1 LNFCVQA
8 APRAAGILPT
18 HLNDSPPTTLSS
30 GQSALR
36 GWWLILIAALVIW
49 CGNLDYRKLALSD
62 EGRYSE
68 IPRLMAQSGDWV
80 TPRLNGIKYFE
91 KPPLQYWATAAAYNL
106 FGEHHW
112 TARIWPALTGFAGL
126 LLVFAAGAR
135 IYGAAAG
142 LYAALV
148 LGSTLLYSGMAHIL
162 TLDMGL
168 AFFMA
173 MTMTGLLLGLDPAAP
188 PKSRRRWMHVAAAGC
203 ALAVLS
209 KGLIGIVLPGAVV
222 VTYLLVKR
230 DFGLLRRLHLVS
242 GGLLF
247 LAISVPW
254 FVAVSLANPEFPHF
268 FFIHEHFQRY
278 TSTVHQRYQPWYY
291 FVPIL
296 LLGILPWLLTLFDA
310 LWTAL
315 RRTRCREFDP
325 TLFLLIW
332 AGFIFVF
339 FSASGSKLPSYILP
353 IFPALA
359 LLIGARLATINGRT
373 LAWQLAPVLVLGVAG
388 LASVHLV
395 EKLASAAIPAELY
408 RAQMPWLYAAAVS
421 LVGGLSTAIVLGWHG
436 RTHAAII
443 IAAFAGLATTQFAVV
458 SEDALSP
465 AHSTFHLVKK
475 LPQDLSTQVPFY
487 SVGSYEQTL
496 PFYLKRTVTL
506 VDYQD
511 EMAFGLQHEP
521 QRWVPTLQAFTT
533 LWNAH
538 PYALAV
544 MGPEKYEELNTAG
557 LPMQLIARD
566 TERVFV
572 RTPPR

>member
-1 LNFCVQA
+1 ML
-8 APRAAGILPT
+8 L
-18 HLNDSPPTTLSS
+18 
-30 GQSALR
+30 
-36 GWWLILIAALVIW
+36 AALVIW
-49 CGNLDYRKLALSD
+49 CGNLEYRKLALSD

-68 IPRLMAQSGDWV
+68 IPRQMAQSGDWV

-91 KPPLQYWATAAAYNL
+91 KPALQYWATAAAYKA

-112 TARIWPALTGFAGL
+112 TARSWPALTGFAGL
-126 LLVFAAGAR
+126 LLVFVAGAR
-135 IYGAAAG
+135 LYGAAAG

-148 LGSTLLYSGMAHIL
+148 LGSSLLYSGMAHIL

-173 MTMTGLLLGLDPAAP
+173 MAMVGVLLGLDPRGSP
-188 PKSRRRWMHVAAAGC
+188 QSQKRWMHLAAAGC

-222 VTYLLVKR
+222 VLYMLVKR
-230 DFGLLRRLHLVS
+230 DFGMLRRLHLLS

-247 LAISVPW
+247 FAICAPW
-254 FVAVSLANPEFPHF
+254 FVAVSIANPEFPQF
-268 FFIHEHFQRY
+268 FFIHEHFARY

-291 FVPIL
+291 FIPIL

-310 LWTAL
+310 LVAAV
-315 RRTRCREFDP
+315 RRARSREFDP
-325 TLFLLIW
+325 TLFLLLW

-359 LLIGARLATINGRT
+359 LLTGAHLAEINGRR
-373 LAWQLAPVLVLGVAG
+373 LAWQLLPILLLAAAG
-388 LASVHLV
+388 LYATQFTDR
-395 EKLASAAIPAELY
+395 LASAAIPAELY
-408 RAQMPWLYAAAVS
+408 RAQMPWLYAAGAV
-421 LVGGLSTAIVLGWHG
+421 LLAGTLTAIVLGWRG
-436 RTHAAII
+436 RTHAAIV
-443 IAAFAGLATTQFAVV
+443 ACAFAGLATTQLVVV

-465 AHSTFHLVKK
+465 AHSTYHLVKK
-475 LPQDLSTQVPFY
+475 LPPGLPADVPFY
-487 SVGSYEQTL
+487 SIGSYEQTL

-506 VDYQD
+506 VEFQD
-511 EMAFGLQHEP
+511 EMAFGLKHEP
-521 QRWVPTLQAFTT
+521 QRWVPTIKAFEP
-533 LWNAH
+533 LWNSH

-544 MGPEKYEELNTAG
+544 MGPEMYAQLEAAR